1 MRRVALA
8 LPLALSALLAL
19 GTGACKRKP
28 ASGKPCPAAGTVACA
43 DTARAF
49 VCGGE
54 APPEAGAPAQ
64 PWTWSE
70 VVCHGEGGCGRRGAS
85 DDCDDTVAAD
95 GEPCPPGFPVDYAC
109 TSDGARAL
117 ACVGGKFALWRACRG
132 PAGCHVVDG
141 KNVECDTSLGRD
153 GDPCGKA
160 GAYACSDDGKTM
172 LVCNGA
178 KLSPASSC
186 SGMLGCR
193 IEHDGHRV
201 DCDDSAA
208 VEGEPCDQSRRITCS
223 TDHKAEL
230 VCTDGHYAKK
240 RDCRRTDCRLAGA
253 ELFCD

>member
-19 GTGACKRKP
+19 SGAGCKRKP
-28 ASGKPCPAAGTVACA
+28 AGGRPCTAAGSVACA
-43 DTARAF
+43 DMGRAF

-54 APPEAGAPAQ
+54 AAADGGPPAQ
-64 PWTWSE
+64 PSTWSE
-70 VVCHGEGGCGRRGAS
+70 VACHGEGGCAHRGAS
-85 DDCDDTVAAD
+85 DDCDDTVAAE
-95 GEPCPPGFPVDYAC
+95 GEACPPGFPVDYAC
-109 TSDGARAL
+109 TADGARAL
-117 ACVGGKFALWRACRG
+117 ACVGGRFALWRACRG
-132 PAGCHVVDG
+132 PTGCHVVDG

-160 GAYACSDDGKTM
+160 GAYACSDDGKAM
-172 LVCNGA
+172 LICNGA
-178 KLSPASSC
+178 TLTAASSC
-186 SGMLGCR
+186 SGPQGCR

-208 VEGEPCDQSRRITCS
+208 AEGEPCDQSRRITCS

-230 VCTDGHYAKK
+230 VCTEGHYAKK
-240 RDCRRTDCRLAGA
+240 RECRRTDCRLDGA